1 MTNADIVKG
10 SKLMVFL
17 DGKVI
22 GFGTSDS
29 LNLTTNTTEVS
40 TKSHGS
46 FPSVVP
52 QNVSWEVSSENLYS
66 DEGEA
71 VYMDLMLKMKPVHI
85 KFAKAQNYDNGYEPG
100 IVGTTESKTWTVG
113 DVITEGD
120 AIIKTFNINAPNGD
134 NATMSVT
141 FTGTGALAH
150 VQTPA
155 A

>member
-17 DGKVI
+17 ADKVI

-40 TKSHGS
+40 TKSHGT

-52 QNVSWEVSSENLYS
+52 QNVTWEVSSENLYS

-71 VYMDLMLKMKPVHI
+71 TYMDLMLKMTPVHI
-85 KFAKAQNYDNGYEPG
+85 KFAKASNYNNDYEPG

-120 AIIKTFNINAPNGD
+120 AIITSFSINAPSGD

-141 FTGTGALAH
+141 FTGIGALAH
-150 VQTPA
+150 VQTPG
-155 A
+155 

>member
-17 DGKVI
+17 ADKVI

-40 TKSHGS
+40 TKSHGN

-52 QNVSWEVSSENLYS
+52 QNVTWEVSSENLYS

-71 VYMDLMLKMKPVHI
+71 AYMDLMLKMTPVHI
-85 KFAKAQNYDNGYEPG
+85 KFAKAGNYNNGYEPG

-120 AIIKTFNINAPNGD
+120 AIITSFSINAPFGD

-141 FTGTGALAH
+141 FTGIGALAH
-150 VQTPA
+150 AQTPG
-155 A
+155 

>member
-17 DGKVI
+17 DDKVI

-40 TKSHGS
+40 TKSHGT
-46 FPSVVP
+46 FPSVIP
-52 QNVSWEVSSENLYS
+52 QNVTWEVSSENLYS

-85 KFAKAQNYDNGYEPG
+85 KFAKASNYNNEYEPG
-100 IVGTTESKTWTVG
+100 IVGNKESQTWTAG
-113 DVITEGD
+113 PVITEGD
-120 AIIKTFNINAPNGD
+120 AIVSSFSINAPSCD
-134 NATMSVT
+134 NAAMSVT

-150 VQTPA
+150 VQTPG
-155 A
+155 

>member
-17 DGKVI
+17 DSKVI

-40 TKSHGS
+40 TKSHGT

-71 VYMDLMLKMKPVHI
+71 TYMAAMLNMTPVHI
-85 KFAKAQNYDNGYEPG
+85 KFAKAQNYNNEYEPG

-120 AIIKTFNINAPNGD
+120 AIITSFSINAPSGD

-150 VQTPA
+150 VQA
-155 A
+155 AA

>member
-1 MTNADIVKG
+1 MTNADIVKV

-17 DGKVI
+17 ADKVI

-40 TKSHGS
+40 TKSHGT

-52 QNVSWEVSSENLYS
+52 QNVTWEVSSENLYS

-71 VYMDLMLKMKPVHI
+71 AYMDLMLKMTPVHI
-85 KFAKAQNYDNGYEPG
+85 KFAKASNYNNDYEPG

-120 AIIKTFNINAPNGD
+120 AIITSFSINAPSGD

-141 FTGTGALAH
+141 FTGIGALAH
-150 VQTPA
+150 VQTPG
-155 A
+155 

>member
-1 MTNADIVKG
+1 MTNSDIVKG

-17 DGKVI
+17 DSKVI

-29 LNLTTNTTEVS
+29 LNLTTNTTDVS
-40 TKSHGS
+40 TKSHGT

-52 QNVSWEVSSENLYS
+52 QNVTWEVTSENLYS
-66 DEGEA
+66 DAGEKT
-71 VYMDLMLKMKPVHI
+71 YMDAMLNMTPVHI
-85 KFAKAQNYDNGYEPG
+85 KFAKAQNYNNEYEPG

-120 AIIKTFNINAPNGD
+120 AIITSFSINAPSGD

-150 VQTPA
+150 VQTPG
-155 A
+155 